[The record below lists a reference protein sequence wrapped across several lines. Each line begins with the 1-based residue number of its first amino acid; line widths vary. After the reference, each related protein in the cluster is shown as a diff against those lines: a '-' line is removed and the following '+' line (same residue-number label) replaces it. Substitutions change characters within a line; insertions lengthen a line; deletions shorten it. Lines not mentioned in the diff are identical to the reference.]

1 MRAGAARR
9 TLAVK
14 LEAAV
19 RSVEECLALLTFQ
32 TGLAAEIGRA
42 CGVDA
47 GHLRHVVDSVG
58 EL

>member
-1 MRAGAARR
+1 M
-9 TLAVK
+9 
-14 LEAAV
+14 
-19 RSVEECLALLTFQ
+19 ALLTFQ